1 MDHQTNYEEEIELR
15 ELVQILLR
23 KWKLIVAI
31 TLAGALLALLF
42 SLAQSFQ
49 KPPITYHQATAQV
62 QLVPSRFK
70 PQQVPAFVDIA
81 RGKTAAERTIAK
93 LELENSPEELIQ
105 QITVK
110 TVEDTNNIQISVL
123 NQESSKASII
133 AESMRVEAILLASEA
148 MDVRSLTPLG
158 EVSLVEDFLTETAPI
173 NHTLNTAIG
182 LVLGLMFSVFFV
194 FAQKYFNNKVQ
205 TIEEVEKILGVKVLA
220 SIPRCE
226 KTSDSI

>member
-93 LELENSPEELIQ
+93 LELEDSPEELVQ
-105 QITVK
+105 QITV
-110 TVEDTNNIQISVL
+110 VPIENTNNIQISVL
-123 NQESSKASII
+123 NQDSAKASKLADGIRQ
-133 AESMRVEAILLASEA
+133 ESVLLANDA
-148 MDVRSLTPLG
+148 MDVRSLTSAG
-158 EVSLVEDFLTETAPI
+158 DVTVVKDFLTEGSPV
-173 NHTLNTAIG
+173 NYKLNTAIG
-182 LVLGLMFSVFFV
+182 LILGLMLGVFFV
-194 FAQKYFNNKVQ
+194 FAQKYFNNKIQ
-205 TIEEVEKILGVKVLA
+205 TIEEVEKNLGVKVLA